1 MAGRLNLAITGIQDQ
16 WLTGEP
22 EFSYFLMNFR
32 RHTKF
37 SIESI
42 ETPFDG
48 DVDYDTSVECR
59 IPKNKGDLIRSTM
72 LKFTLPKP
80 TTPDKSFTV
89 TAAAGEYFIDGTPK
103 ATLTLYEGATYTFNV
118 NASGH
123 PFRFSLTPDGRHNGG
138 LEYTDGIID
147 PGTSTITFTPT
158 STIPSTLYYYCDV
171 HNGMGGQINVKT
183 LLYRDSIGAQIIDHA
198 DLVIGG
204 QTIERI
210 TGDYIYMYDQIHS
223 NKDDIDQT
231 LYFLTGHGNYIDVAY
246 DWDYSVLLP
255 FYFFRNPSLAIPVCA
270 LTKQLVEVRIK
281 FKKLE
286 DVTVSY
292 TRTGGTLSE
301 PHSGVSSSIKKVSL
315 VTDFFFITEDE
326 KNFLLTRPIEYVI
339 TQLQM
344 SQFKFK
350 PGESKKSGMLNFKNP
365 VKEMFFLA
373 VSDDVYKYEPI
384 KHVTMKFNN
393 NVIID
398 ADNLML
404 SYEQPLKY
412 YTGVTGNKFGVYSF
426 SLKPETYYPTGQV
439 NMSRI
444 AHNLIDIELDSPDA
458 SFGHK
463 VYVYAVN
470 YNVLRI
476 SSGLGG
482 LKF

>member
-1 MAGRLNLAITGIQDQ
+1 
-16 WLTGEP
+16 
-22 EFSYFLMNFR
+22 
-32 RHTKF
+32 
-37 SIESI
+37 
-42 ETPFDG
+42 
-48 DVDYDTSVECR
+48 
-59 IPKNKGDLIRSTM
+59 M
-72 LKFTLPKP
+72 LKFTLPQP
-80 TTPDKSFTV
+80 TG
-89 TAAAGEYFIDGTPK
+89 TAD
-103 ATLTLYEGATYTFNV
+103 
-118 NASGH
+118 SGYDI
-123 PFRFSLTPDGRHNGG
+123 R
-138 LEYTDGIID
+138 
-147 PGTSTITFTPT
+147 
-158 STIPSTLYYYCDV
+158 
-171 HNGMGGQINVKT
+171 
-183 LLYRDSIGAQIIDHA
+183 YRESIGAQIIEYA
-198 DLVIGG
+198 DLLIGG

-210 TGDYIYMYDQIHS
+210 TGDYIYMYDQIHN

-231 LYFLTGHGNYIDVAY
+231 LYFLTGHDNYIAVSY
-246 DWDYSVLLP
+246 DWDYNVLLP
-255 FYFFRNPSLAIPVCA
+255 FYFFRHPSLAIPVCA

-286 DVTVSY
+286 DVIIQYKTATDIIDPPSD
-292 TRTGGTLSE
+292 
-301 PHSGVSSSIKKVSL
+301 VSSSIKKVSL
-315 VTDFFFITEDE
+315 VTDFFFVTEDE
-326 KNFLLTRPIEYVI
+326 RNFLLTRPIEYVI

-344 SQFKFK
+344 SQFKFN

-384 KHVTMKFNN
+384 KQVTMKFNN
-393 NVIID
+393 NIIID

-412 YTGVTGNKFGVYSF
+412 YTGVTDNNFGVYSF

-444 AHNLIDIELDSPDA
+444 AHNLIDIELDTPDA

>member
-1 MAGRLNLAITGIQDQ
+1 
-16 WLTGEP
+16 
-22 EFSYFLMNFR
+22 MNFR

-48 DVDYDTSVECR
+48 DIDYDASVECR

-80 TTPDKSFTV
+80 TTPDKSFNV
-89 TAAAGEYFIDGTPK
+89 TFQSVTGSGNKYFIDGVQQ
-103 ATLTLYEGATYTFNV
+103 ATLTLYEGSTYTFNV
-118 NASGH
+118 NASSH
-123 PFRFSLTPDGRHNGG
+123 PFYLSETINGTRNGG
-138 LEYTDGIID
+138 SVYDTGVTGDGTDN
-147 PGTSTITFTPT
+147 GTVTFVVPVGA
-158 STIPSTLYYYCDV
+158 PSTLYYYC
-171 HNGMGGQINVKT
+171 HNHSDMGGQINVKT
-183 LLYRDSIGAQIIDHA
+183 LRYRESIGAHIIDHA

-246 DWDYSVLLP
+246 DWDYSVFLP

-270 LTKQLVEVRIK
+270 LTKQLVEIRIK
-281 FKKLE
+281 FKKVE
-286 DVTVSY
+286 DVTLSY
-292 TRTGGTLSE
+292 TRTGG
-301 PHSGVSSSIKKVSL
+301 GVSDPPSSVLSSIKKVSL
-315 VTDFFFITEDE
+315 VTDFFFITEHE
-326 KNFLLTRPIEYVI
+326 KNFLLTRPVEYVI
-339 TQLQM
+339 TQLQL

-365 VKEMFFLA
+365 VKEMFFIA

-384 KHVTMKFNN
+384 KQVTMKFNN
-393 NVIID
+393 NIIID

-412 YTGVTGNKFGVYSF
+412 YTGVTSNNFGVYSF

>member
-1 MAGRLNLAITGIQDQ
+1 M
-16 WLTGEP
+16 
-22 EFSYFLMNFR
+22 
-32 RHTKF
+32 
-37 SIESI
+37 
-42 ETPFDG
+42 
-48 DVDYDTSVECR
+48 YDTGVT
-59 IPKNKGDLIRSTM
+59 GDGT
-72 LKFTLPKP
+72 
-80 TTPDKSFTV
+80 DNGTV
-89 TAAAGEYFIDGTPK
+89 TFVVPV
-103 ATLTLYEGATYTFNV
+103 GA
-118 NASGH
+118 
-123 PFRFSLTPDGRHNGG
+123 
-138 LEYTDGIID
+138 
-147 PGTSTITFTPT
+147 
-158 STIPSTLYYYCDV
+158 PSTLYYYC
-171 HNGMGGQINVKT
+171 HNHSDMGGQINVKT
-183 LLYRDSIGAQIIDHA
+183 LRYRESIGAHIIDHA

-286 DVTVSY
+286 DVTVSH
-292 TRTGGTLSE
+292 TRTGGTISE
-301 PHSGVSSSIKKVSL
+301 PPSGVSSSIKKVSL

-326 KNFLLTRPIEYVI
+326 KNFLLSRPIEYVI

-350 PGESKKSGMLNFKNP
+350 PGESKKTGMLNFKNP
-365 VKEMFFLA
+365 VKEMFFVA

-384 KHVTMKFNN
+384 KQVNMKFNN
-393 NVIID
+393 TTIID

-412 YTGVTGNKFGVYSF
+412 YTGVTSNNFGVYSF